1 MARRGPEEE
10 QGHLHGGRNHRKK
23 RAAVCTGDVQTS
35 AADVQTSASMLLT
48 ADNSAAAR
56 GTTGLGIPTRPRVAQ
71 WRSNWEARI
80 PTEAP

>member
-35 AADVQTSASMLLT
+35 AADVQTSAADCRQFRSCTRNYRLSAEIPARLIPLL
-48 ADNSAAAR
+48 S
-56 GTTGLGIPTRPRVAQ
+56 LG
-71 WRSNWEARI
+71 S
-80 PTEAP
+80 